1 MCKNVELWKEL
12 FLYNSE
18 LETLRLSIFLDYLG
32 LLPRKRMGVLE
43 PFLPYQI
50 EKSRPGKGTGGLLH
64 GVH

>member
-1 MCKNVELWKEL
+1 M
-12 FLYNSE
+12 YNSE